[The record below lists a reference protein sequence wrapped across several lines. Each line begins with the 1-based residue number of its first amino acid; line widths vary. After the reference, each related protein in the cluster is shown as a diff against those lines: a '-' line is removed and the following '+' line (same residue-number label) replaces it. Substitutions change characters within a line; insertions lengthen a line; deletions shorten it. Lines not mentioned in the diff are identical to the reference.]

1 MNWVRRSWDH
11 PNSSKQLAQ
20 LCFRKRVWC
29 QRLHWSSW
37 PINSLTVLLPYLI
50 ASCFTVLAWMRS
62 PEIAWLLAPLP
73 RLFACWLRLDCIVW
87 QWIHHSLFVPEQCH
101 LKMQNFTIEQSVCH
115 VTAQQIGR
123 TGRERGLTYEAYGTG
138 WFLATNEHPSSFV
151 PKSWD

>member
-1 MNWVRRSWDH
+1 MNWVRKSWDH

-37 PINSLTVLLPYLI
+37 PINSLTELLPYLI

-101 LKMQNFTIEQSVCH
+101 LKMQNFTIEQSVMSRDS
-115 VTAQQIGR
+115 TANRQDR
-123 TGRERGLTYEAYGTG
+123 KRKRLNLRGLWNGLISGYWRAP
-138 WFLATNEHPSSFV
+138 FFFRF
-151 PKSWD
+151 

>member
-101 LKMQNFTIEQSVCH
+101 LKMQNFTIEQSVMSRDS
-115 VTAQQIGR
+115 TANRQDR
-123 TGRERGLTYEAYGTG
+123 KRKRLNLRGLWNGLISGYWRAP
-138 WFLATNEHPSSFV
+138 FFFRF
-151 PKSWD
+151 

>member
-37 PINSLTVLLPYLI
+37 PINSLTELLPYLI

-62 PEIAWLLAPLP
+62 PEITWLLAPLP

-101 LKMQNFTIEQSVCH
+101 LKMQNFTIEQSVMSRDS
-115 VTAQQIGR
+115 TANRQDR
-123 TGRERGLTYEAYGTG
+123 KRKRLNLRGLWNGLISGYWRAP
-138 WFLATNEHPSSFV
+138 FFFRF
-151 PKSWD
+151 